1 MPVEILLVGCN
12 GPVFMRC
19 SPVCT
24 ECGADREAS
33 VNWHIDRRM
42 QDEGAVIVSASQR
55 RVWPGVREERG
66 SAESML

>member
-1 MPVEILLVGCN
+1 
-12 GPVFMRC
+12 
-19 SPVCT
+19 
-24 ECGADREAS
+24 
-33 VNWHIDRRM
+33 M